1 MYINNAK
8 IVMHP
13 VFGEIRIGEK
23 FEKVLSLP
31 VFVRLSH
38 KSQLGTKALSGIIN
52 AKHTRL
58 MHSIGVMYLVDFALK
73 CIKENV
79 KEFFPLNEREIEVLK
94 LAALGHDLGHLAF
107 SHSMENIETK
117 SHEERTIECFL
128 INANEI
134 NQIFGY
140 DITSSVLRF
149 YENKVQENTI
159 DEVDIQKILSFRNLL
174 IGDLDCDRMEYMSTD
189 NFLVNGKKT
198 DFVKILKHLSISSK
212 NEKITLVY
220 DQKVLPIIV
229 NMLYHRYAL
238 YDNMYYSAG
247 LKLSEMIVRK
257 YIELEKIPEN
267 QIELM
272 QEYDLLCEL
281 DSYLDSDCLPRYKR
295 VAEALLQGKIEDC
308 LIIRIKDNEQFR
320 FFLRRLE
327 DILGNSK
334 EIFMNI
340 DRKKLCICSKE
351 NEIYIRDENGVIKNI
366 KHFKE
371 AMFIT
376 NQPVINYNYVMID
389 LKNSPDLNEKQKI
402 KIRELFNEAHVKI
415 KKRFKCVSN
424 NRTLNDFS
432 HILEMYN
439 SKNKQYN
446 KEEIEYYYKIENSID
461 KVILKYV
468 KSKNGEDCAIIQIF
482 QNDGFDFLKYYESKS
497 YNCKTKKEIL
507 EYANTILKYK
517 GLELIE
523 ENKLLDEDVIV
534 YKITSS
540 VILEDKENNYVI
552 KLSCINSNSINEKMR
567 IKNVVLEAEL
577 IKGNEIALAYLQKD
591 LEKFGYYEVKKSLYE
606 WLGI

>member
-1 MYINNAK
+1 MYNNYWKIFYIYIIFSQGGITMYINNAK

-198 DFVKILKHLSISSK
+198 DFVK
-212 NEKITLVY
+212 
-220 DQKVLPIIV
+220 KV
-229 NMLYHRYAL
+229 N
-238 YDNMYYSAG
+238 
-247 LKLSEMIVRK
+247 
-257 YIELEKIPEN
+257 
-267 QIELM
+267 
-272 QEYDLLCEL
+272 
-281 DSYLDSDCLPRYKR
+281 
-295 VAEALLQGKIEDC
+295 
-308 LIIRIKDNEQFR
+308 
-320 FFLRRLE
+320 
-327 DILGNSK
+327 
-334 EIFMNI
+334 
-340 DRKKLCICSKE
+340 
-351 NEIYIRDENGVIKNI
+351 
-366 KHFKE
+366 
-371 AMFIT
+371 
-376 NQPVINYNYVMID
+376 
-389 LKNSPDLNEKQKI
+389 
-402 KIRELFNEAHVKI
+402 HV
-415 KKRFKCVSN
+415 
-424 NRTLNDFS
+424 
-432 HILEMYN
+432 
-439 SKNKQYN
+439 
-446 KEEIEYYYKIENSID
+446 
-461 KVILKYV
+461 
-468 KSKNGEDCAIIQIF
+468 
-482 QNDGFDFLKYYESKS
+482 
-497 YNCKTKKEIL
+497 
-507 EYANTILKYK
+507 
-517 GLELIE
+517 
-523 ENKLLDEDVIV
+523 
-534 YKITSS
+534 
-540 VILEDKENNYVI
+540 
-552 KLSCINSNSINEKMR
+552 
-567 IKNVVLEAEL
+567 
-577 IKGNEIALAYLQKD
+577 
-591 LEKFGYYEVKKSLYE
+591 
-606 WLGI
+606 